1 LKSLTLGNQNYRDQ
15 QEDKSID
22 IARDLIGDKYSK
34 NKSFSSISNVED
46 DKYLQTKFYKR
57 HHEKELATRLMQ
69 EKVEED
75 RKKLANSKKM
85 TQGSYKIMI
94 KKLESVLT
102 SIIMEIDPEGSKRIS
117 FQQLG
122 RVFTLLSLFRII
134 QYDEN
139 FNCKKR

>member
-1 LKSLTLGNQNYRDQ
+1 ML
-15 QEDKSID
+15 
-22 IARDLIGDKYSK
+22 
-34 NKSFSSISNVED
+34 
-46 DKYLQTKFYKR
+46 
-57 HHEKELATRLMQ
+57 

-102 SIIMEIDPEGSKRIS
+102 SIIMEIDPEGTKKIS

-139 FNCKKR
+139 YNCKKS